1 MRRRQFIALLSGAA
15 AAWPLSAQAQQG
27 RMRRIGVLMAYADT
41 DLEAKKWIAAFDR
54 RIAELGWK
62 AGSNV
67 TIEYRWAGEAHELIR
82 AAAAELVGLRLEVML
97 ASNTPATGALLQ
109 ATPTIPIVFVN
120 VADPIGSGFIA
131 NLPRP
136 GGNVT
141 GFIPIEVPLGAKWIS
156 LLKETVPRISS
167 VAFMHNPQTA
177 PYAGEFIRHAETAA
191 ALNGWRFIAVPVHDA
206 DGIDSIIALAA
217 REANGSLI
225 VLSSAF
231 TTAHRGRI
239 IAAAAQH
246 RLPAIYGFRYFA
258 ADGGLMSYGSDMNQM
273 FSNAASYV
281 DRILKGERPGDLPAQ
296 TPTKF
301 EWVINLKTAKAI
313 GIEVPNSALLLADE
327 TIE

>member
-1 MRRRQFIALLSGAA
+1 MRRRQFIALLRGAA

-67 TIEYRWAGEAHELIR
+67 TIEYRWAGDAHELIR
-82 AAAAELVGLRLEVML
+82 AAAAELVGLSEVIL

-109 ATPTIPIVFVN
+109 ATRTIPIVFVN
-120 VADPIGSGFIA
+120 VADPIGNGFIA

-141 GFIPIEVPLGAKWIS
+141 GFIPIEAPLGAKWIS

-191 ALNGWRFIAVPVHDA
+191 TLNGWRFIAVPVHDA
-206 DGIDSIIALAA
+206 DGIDSTIALAA
-217 REANGSLI
+217 REANSSLI

>member
-1 MRRRQFIALLSGAA
+1 MQRREFITLLGGAA
-15 AAWPLSAQAQQG
+15 TAWPLSAQAQQD
-27 RMRRIGVLMAYADT
+27 RMRRIGVLMAYAET

-67 TIEYRWAGEAHELIR
+67 TIEYRWAGDTLELIR

-109 ATPTIPIVFVN
+109 ATRTIPIVFVN
-120 VADPIGSGFIA
+120 VSDPIGSGFIA
-131 NLPRP
+131 NLARP
-136 GGNVT
+136 GGNAT
-141 GFIPIEVPLGAKWIS
+141 GFIPIEPPLGGKWIS

-177 PYAGEFIRHAETAA
+177 PFAGEFIRHAETAA
-191 ALNGWRFIAVPVHDA
+191 ALNGWRFIAVPVHGA
-206 DGIDSIIALAA
+206 DGIDSIIAQAA

-281 DRILKGERPGDLPAQ
+281 DRILKGERPGVLPAQ

-313 GIEVPNSALLLADE
+313 GIEVSNSALLLADE